1 MEFKTLDYFF
11 YQRDTVEVA
20 RQLLGKIIV
29 RKLNGKL
36 LKGIITE
43 TEAYSSENDP
53 ASHAFS
59 GKTKRNEAMFG
70 KSGFSYV
77 YFIYGCHFCFNV
89 VAHDEKT
96 SSGAVLIRA
105 VRPIEGVSAM
115 KKLRNGQAMKNLT
128 NGPGKFT
135 QAFSITKKHNQ
146 IDITKNKELYIL
158 DQKPISNSKILKTPR
173 IGIKDGLDLL
183 WRFLYKSSF

>member
-89 VAHDEKT
+89 VAYN
-96 SSGAVLIRA
+96 
-105 VRPIEGVSAM
+105 
-115 KKLRNGQAMKNLT
+115 LR
-128 NGPGKFT
+128 F
-135 QAFSITKKHNQ
+135 
-146 IDITKNKELYIL
+146 
-158 DQKPISNSKILKTPR
+158 
-173 IGIKDGLDLL
+173 
-183 WRFLYKSSF
+183 